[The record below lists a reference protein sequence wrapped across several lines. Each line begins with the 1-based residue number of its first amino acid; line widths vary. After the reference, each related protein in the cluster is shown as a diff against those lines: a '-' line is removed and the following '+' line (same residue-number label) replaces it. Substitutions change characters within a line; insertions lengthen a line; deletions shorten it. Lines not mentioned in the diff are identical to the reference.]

1 MSFGVGNQCGLD
13 IFVLFTPRKQ
23 FGPQKSASW
32 KIFTSW
38 QNTVGKVSKT
48 FWLYLLKDVSFFLVL
63 VTDLKEN
70 RRRDVKIIPKHSNC
84 QQSILM
90 LHWWPTVPILDPTQ
104 SASHEEQQLVL
115 SPKQI
120 VSHNMK
126 WNNKSY
132 CKKFINLLLWMSV
145 YHCIQ
150 TLQHG
155 LLALHKG
162 FHHRRQITHLNKSK
176 QWIKASACEFG
187 SSSLLIKFDASWT
200 SSLCATVVIVL
211 RGKFFFLRFR

>member
-1 MSFGVGNQCGLD
+1 MFH
-13 IFVLFTPRKQ
+13 LFW
-23 FGPQKSASW
+23 A
-32 KIFTSW
+32 
-38 QNTVGKVSKT
+38 
-48 FWLYLLKDVSFFLVL
+48 L
-63 VTDLKEN
+63 VTGLKEN
-70 RRRDVKIIPKHSNC
+70 RWRDVKIIAKHSGC

-104 SASHEEQQLVL
+104 SAEQQLVL

-120 VSHNMK
+120 VSQNMK
-126 WNNKSY
+126 LNNKSY
-132 CKKFINLLLWMSV
+132 CKQFINLLLWMSV

-162 FHHRRQITHLNKSK
+162 FHHWRQITHLNKSK
-176 QWIKASACEFG
+176 QWIKASSCEFG

-211 RGKFFFLRFR
+211 RRKIFFPEILIAKPRWKDIKGCDWSIE